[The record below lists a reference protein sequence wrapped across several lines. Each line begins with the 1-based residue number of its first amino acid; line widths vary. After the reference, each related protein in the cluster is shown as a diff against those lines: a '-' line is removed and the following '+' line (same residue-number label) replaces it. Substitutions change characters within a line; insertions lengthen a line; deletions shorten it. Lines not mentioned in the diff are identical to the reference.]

1 MRLGC
6 LLRAFEQKGQ
16 CLQLE
21 TCKGEWWTGYIL
33 KNTDGEDVR
42 VSGRSST
49 LPRGTFPSTFVA
61 RGRAVPAQPPPKA
74 TAMPSIPSALRDG
87 VALEP
92 DSTGVEE
99 GVPPSISPTVTDD
112 VLAARFARFDTNQD
126 GVLGTEEVS
135 VLMTEM
141 GFAADDDYITALIT
155 KFDKNADGVLE
166 CHEFGPLFEF
176 LRAAQGL
183 SS

>member
-1 MRLGC
+1 M
-6 LLRAFEQKGQ
+6 
-16 CLQLE
+16 QLE
-21 TCKGEWWTGYIL
+21 HCKGEWWTGYVL
-33 KNTDGEDVR
+33 QNTDGGPDAQ
-42 VSGRSST
+42 VSGASST

-74 TAMPSIPSALRDG
+74 AAVPSIPSALGD
-87 VALEP
+87 VAAAATEAA
-92 DSTGVEE
+92 TGVEE
-99 GVPPSISPTVTDD
+99 GVQPTPAVTASDA

-126 GVLGTEEVS
+126 GVIGTDEIAL
-135 VLMTEM
+135 LMAEM

-155 KFDKNADGVLE
+155 KFDQNADGVLE